1 MNAGPELVKM
11 AVLAKRSGVPA
22 ATIKH
27 YLREGLIPGPVRR
40 TARNMAYYDAGVV
53 ERIVIVPMPRSGSR
67 RWCGE

>member
-27 YLREGLIPGPVRR
+27 YLREGLIPGLYVALRATWPTTTRGWSS
-40 TARNMAYYDAGVV
+40 A
-53 ERIVIVPMPRSGSR
+53 S
-67 RWCGE
+67 